1 MRYINLILKFGVS
14 AAALYMLSRKIDITE
29 IQRVYRNINML
40 YIIASMC
47 LYIVAQM
54 LSTLRWS
61 KLVSTEHGYVEL
73 LKIYYTGCFFNNFL
87 PSTIGG
93 DAVKAY
99 YLYRRGGGLHSS
111 MASVFMDRYIGLAAL
126 VMIGAVSFVS
136 GMNLIKQTFI
146 VWFYPITII
155 GFIVA
160 SIILFRTKWAMFF
173 KQTRM
178 FYESISQYRGMKDV
192 VADCFAISIAVQVLT
207 VLSVYLI
214 SRSIQSGVGMLECGI
229 FIPLINIITLVP
241 VSVSGVGIREGAFV
255 YLFGLTGLKT
265 EESITISLVWFITV
279 AAVNMVGGLFYLT
292 LGSEDKKR
300 IRDVDM

>member
-1 MRYINLILKFGVS
+1 MKHVYVLLKFGVS
-14 AAALYMLSRKIDITE
+14 AAALYILSGRINFSEIESVYSDI
-29 IQRVYRNINML
+29 NIL
-40 YIIASMC
+40 YILLSIC

-61 KLVSTEHGYVEL
+61 KLVNTEHGYIEL
-73 LKIYYTGCFFNNFL
+73 LKIYYIGCFFNNLL
-87 PSTIGG
+87 PSTVGG

-126 VMIGAVSFVS
+126 VLIGAVSCIV
-136 GMNLIKQTFI
+136 GIHLIYRTYI
-146 VWFYPITII
+146 LWFYPMVVAGFIIGTII
-155 GFIVA
+155 M
-160 SIILFRTKWAMFF
+160 FRTKWAMFF
-173 KQTRM
+173 KQTRK
-178 FYESISQYRGMKDV
+178 FYESINLYRGMKNV
-192 VADCFAISIAVQVLT
+192 VAECFVISIAVQVLT

-214 SRSIQSGVGMLECGI
+214 SRSIQSGAGILECGI

-255 YLFGLTGLKT
+255 YLFGLTGVGN

-279 AAVNMVGGLFYLT
+279 ALVNMVGGLFYLT

-300 IRDVDM
+300 IGDIDT